1 MSGIINPAF
10 YEEKIEETDFSGKE
24 SEVKGL
30 ALKINKNWKLFW
42 LDRFYSVWTANFWIP
57 VLN

>member
-1 MSGIINPAF
+1 MSGVINPAF

-30 ALKINKNWKLFW
+30 ALKIKKNWNL
-42 LDRFYSVWTANFWIP
+42 LS
-57 VLN
+57 